1 MTPDPALQVVD
12 GPDAVDQLD
21 AFLPAYAEV
30 YAEPPYCE
38 GPEDVKEFT
47 ERFTRQAATRPYFRL
62 VLARDAADRIV
73 GFTYGYC
80 LPADTRWWSGL
91 QQPPADPGFTRETG
105 ERTFAVI
112 ELAVRRPWRRSGVA
126 TALHTALLDGMPAER
141 ATLTVR
147 PEPEVDPAH
156 QAYSHWGYR
165 SLGPSRP
172 WDDAPLYTAMI
183 RTLDGQP

>member
-1 MTPDPALQVVD
+1 MTARPALQVLD
-12 GPDAVDQLD
+12 GPAALDQLD
-21 AFLPAYAEV
+21 AFLPAYVEV
-30 YAEPPYCE
+30 YVEPPYSE
-38 GPEDVKEFT
+38 GPKDVKEFT
-47 ERFTRQAATRPYFRL
+47 ERFARQAATRPHFRL
-62 VLARDAADRIV
+62 VLARDDEGQVI

-126 TALHTALLDGMPAER
+126 TALHTALLAGMPAER
-141 ATLTVR
+141 VTLTVR
-147 PEPEVDPAH
+147 PEPEAAPAR
-156 QAYSHWGYR
+156 QAYNRWGYR

-183 RTLDGQP
+183 RTFDGQP